1 MKNPFK
7 FGTVVDEPYFINR
20 KKEIGKVQS
29 VLGSENHLIL
39 MSPRRFGKSSL
50 IYKAVSNLDRP
61 VIATDMQL
69 VTGPADFSAQI
80 LKRIY
85 RLWPAEK
92 LKQHI
97 KKFRVVPSLALN
109 PVTGNIDVSFMPL
122 ADHLPLLEDV
132 LNLAEK
138 LSTER
143 RKIIMIFDEFQDA
156 KRIHPDLLHQMRAII
171 QRHKM
176 VNYVFLGSQESLIR
190 EIFQKK
196 KSPFYHFGI
205 VMNLSKISAA
215 EFREFLKAGFR
226 DLCRDADALADEII
240 AVTKCHPYYT
250 QQLAFTVW
258 EKAALKSESEELVS
272 EAVREQLL
280 IHDMDYERIWTGFN
294 TTDRKMLLGIS
305 LSELQPLSD
314 AFNRAWNTGAP
325 STAFSSLKRLMTDGF
340 VIKTDR
346 YEIDDPFFSR
356 WLAERR
362 ER

>member
-7 FGTVVDEPYFINR
+7 FGTVVDEPFFINR
-20 KKEIGKVQS
+20 KREIEKVQS

-97 KKFRVVPSLALN
+97 KKFRIIPTLSLN

-122 ADHLPLLEDV
+122 TDHLPPLEDV

-138 LSTER
+138 ISSER
-143 RKIIMIFDEFQDA
+143 KKIIMIFDEFQDA
-156 KRIHPDLLHQMRAII
+156 TRIHPDLLHQMRAII
-171 QRHKM
+171 QHHKM

-205 VMNLSKISAA
+205 VMNLLKIDAN
-215 EFREFLKAGFR
+215 EFRKFLTAGFGN
-226 DLCRDADALADEII
+226 LCSNAGSVADEII
-240 AVTKCHPYYT
+240 TVTKCHPYYT

-258 EKAALKSESEELVS
+258 EKAILKSESSELVS

-280 IHDMDYERIWTGFN
+280 IHDMDYERIWVNFN
-294 TTDRKMLLGIS
+294 TTDRKMLLGLS

-314 AFNRAWNTGAP
+314 AFNQAWNIGAP
-325 STAFSSLKRLMTDGF
+325 STAFSSLKRLITSGF

-356 WLAERR
+356 WLAARR